1 MARQEDA
8 ATAQHQ
14 RLRRMIIERELPP
27 GSVLLETPLS
37 QRLGVSRTPV
47 REALAR
53 LAQEGLITRRTRGY
67 VVHELS
73 PEEIIEVFDARIVL
87 ECAVA
92 ERAATA
98 ADDLQLTHLEQLTEE
113 LDALVKKLWTATSG
127 GDEQA
132 AEAIRAAIRPL
143 NVAWHDALR
152 ACGKNRTLAK
162 LLEQVL
168 DVQKIYNPL
177 MRQHD
182 VEEIALGQRQHNE
195 IVTALRRR
203 DPVTARDVMARHLT
217 TVRQS
222 KVAEFARTLRHEAQT
237 ERARTG

>member
-14 RLRRMIIERELPP
+14 QLRRMILERELSP
-27 GSVLLETPLS
+27 GTVVLETPLS

-67 VVHELS
+67 VVRELT

-87 ECAVA
+87 ECAMA
-92 ERAATA
+92 ECAATA
-98 ADDLQLTHLEQLTEE
+98 ADDFQLTRLEQITEE
-113 LDALVKKLWTATSG
+113 LDALVKRLWAAAANHDDDAATALRG
-127 GDEQA
+127 E
-132 AEAIRAAIRPL
+132 IRPL
-143 NVAWHDALR
+143 NVAWHGALR
-152 ACGKNRTLAK
+152 TCGNNRTLAR
-162 LLEQVL
+162 LTEQLL

-177 MRQHD
+177 MQQHD
-182 VEEIALGQRQHNE
+182 IEEIALGQRQHNE

-203 DPVTARDVMARHLT
+203 DPKTAREVMTHHLT

-222 KVAEFARTLRHEAQT
+222 KVAEFARTFVRGES
-237 ERARTG
+237 